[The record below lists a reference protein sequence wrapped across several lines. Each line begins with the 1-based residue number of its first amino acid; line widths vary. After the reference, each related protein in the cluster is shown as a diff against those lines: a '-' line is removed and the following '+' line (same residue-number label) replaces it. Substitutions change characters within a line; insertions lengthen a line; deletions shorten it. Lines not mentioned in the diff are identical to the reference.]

1 MSTLAI
7 MQLNI
12 SITSLFYACY
22 TENSLNSNN
31 DETEAS
37 PVTGW
42 EVALFTEQQSSDQN
56 MVAVVENKEVGLL
69 LIF

>member
-1 MSTLAI
+1 
-7 MQLNI
+7 
-12 SITSLFYACY
+12 
-22 TENSLNSNN
+22 LNSNN